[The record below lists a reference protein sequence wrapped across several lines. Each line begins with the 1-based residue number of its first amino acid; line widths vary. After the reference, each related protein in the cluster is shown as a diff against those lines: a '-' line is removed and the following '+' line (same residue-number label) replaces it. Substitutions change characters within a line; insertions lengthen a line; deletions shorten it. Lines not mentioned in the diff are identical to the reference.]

1 MSTLHYSH
9 PFPSGL
15 TLEICEGDLTLEPV
29 DAIVNAANEMLIHGG
44 GIARAISRAG
54 GPEIDA
60 QSGAWVREHGPVTH
74 EQPAVTGAG
83 SLPCRCI
90 IHAVGPVWGSG
101 DEDRKLAAAVS
112 GSLSAAA
119 ERGLKSI
126 ALPAISTGI
135 FGFPRGRAARVILGA
150 VRAWD
155 GLNPAAPL
163 KIVRL
168 TLFDDLAVQDFLAA
182 AYEVLV

>member
-15 TLEICEGDLTLEPV
+15 TLEVCEGDLLREPV
-29 DAIVNAANEMLIHGG
+29 DAIVNAANELLMHGG
-44 GIARAISRAG
+44 GIAGAIARAG
-54 GPEIDA
+54 GPEINA
-60 QSGAWVREHGPVTH
+60 QSAAWVREHGPVTH
-74 EQPAVTGAG
+74 ETPAVTGAG
-83 SLPCRCI
+83 SLPCRYI
-90 IHAVGPVWGSG
+90 IHAVGPIWGAG

-119 ERGLKSI
+119 DRGLKSI
-126 ALPAISTGI
+126 AIPAISTGI
-135 FGFPRGRAARVILGA
+135 FGFPRQRAARVILGA
-150 VRAWD
+150 VRVWA
-155 GLNPAAPL
+155 GLHSAAPL
-163 KIVRL
+163 KVVRL